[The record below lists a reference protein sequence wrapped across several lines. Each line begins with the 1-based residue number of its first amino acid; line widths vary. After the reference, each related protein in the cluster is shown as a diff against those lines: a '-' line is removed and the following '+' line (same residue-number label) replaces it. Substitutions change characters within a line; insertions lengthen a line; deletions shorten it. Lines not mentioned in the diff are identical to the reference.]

1 MWNFDGADETEKLML
16 MKISFKGIGGQ
27 FLGQG
32 SGGPREP
39 QQPPAAM
46 MQEVLFLLRLWRGW
60 REATWTLWL
69 LRGRQGRLLAVF

>member
-1 MWNFDGADETEKLML
+1 MEFDGADETEKLML

-27 FLGQG
+27 FLGQS

-46 MQEVLFLLRLWRGW
+46 MQVVLFLLRLWRGW
-60 REATWTLWL
+60 REAIWMPWL
-69 LRGRQGRLLAVF
+69 LRGRQGRFLAVF